1 MSISPLV
8 ARGLAKSY
16 ADHTVLDGLDFVAP
30 PGRRIGVIGENG
42 VGKSTLL
49 RLLVGVEEA
58 DAGVVSRPADVG
70 YLAQEPAFADD
81 HTVAYVL
88 EMALAALHDGVR
100 RVAELA
106 EEIRRHPDDIGGQ
119 QAYARALAW
128 AVDHQAWDADHRA
141 QEAAHRLG
149 LATIETDRQVGELS
163 GGERSRLALAALI
176 TRRPDCVLLDEPTN
190 HLDDAAL
197 ALLGE
202 FLQSLPGVVTVASH
216 DRVFL
221 DEVCTDLVDLD
232 ATHFGVDGLG
242 GRHYA
247 GGYSGY
253 LAHKRAARRRWELA
267 FAEQQREIADL
278 HRQAATTARQ
288 VAHDRPPRDNDRY
301 IYGFKGAKVA
311 RTISRRVRNV
321 EQRLGQLERERVPKP
336 PPVLSFEQRLT
347 GATTG
352 TGAVVVARELA
363 VPGRLVLE
371 RLDVEPGDHLL
382 VTGANGVGKSTLLA
396 VIAGTVRACGRL
408 DVRARDVGLLLQD
421 TEFAGADRP
430 AWQAYRDAI
439 GPALAEQRPLSDLGL
454 LSPGDANRPV
464 GRLSIGQ
471 QRRLALAIL
480 VARAPDLLLLDEPT
494 NHISL
499 TLADELEDAFE
510 VAPGALIVASHDRW
524 LRRRWSGQ
532 TLQLRR

>member
-1 MSISPLV
+1 MSIPPLV

-16 ADHTVLDGLDFVAP
+16 ADRTVLDGLDFVAP

-49 RLLVGVEEA
+49 RLLADVEEP
-58 DAGVVSRPADVG
+58 DAGGVSGPADVG

-88 EMALAALHDGVR
+88 DMALATLHDGVR
-100 RVAELA
+100 RVAGLA
-106 EEIRRHPDDIGGQ
+106 EEIRRRPEDIRAQ
-119 QAYARALAW
+119 QAYAQALAW

-141 QEAAHRLG
+141 QEAAYRLG
-149 LATIETDRQVGELS
+149 LAKIETDRQVSRLS
-163 GGERSRLALAALI
+163 GGERTRLALAALI

-197 ALLGE
+197 ELLGD
-202 FLQSLPGVVTVASH
+202 FLRSLPGVVTVASH

-232 ATHFGVDGLG
+232 STHFGVDGHG

-247 GGYSGY
+247 GGYGGY

-278 HRQAATTARQ
+278 RRQAATTARQ

-321 EQRLGQLERERVPKP
+321 EQRLVQLERDRVPKP
-336 PPVLSFEQRLT
+336 PPVLGFEQRLT

-352 TGAVVVARELA
+352 AGAVVVARDLA
-363 VPGRLVLE
+363 VPGRLALE
-371 RLDVEPGDHLL
+371 RLDVQPGDHVL
-382 VTGANGVGKSTLLA
+382 VTGANGAGKSTLLLA
-396 VIAGTVRACGRL
+396 IAGRVRAEGRL

-421 TEFAGADRP
+421 TAFTRADRP
-430 AWQAYRDAI
+430 AREAYAGAI
-439 GPALAEQRPLSDLGL
+439 GRQIAEHRPLGDLGL
-454 LSPGDANRPV
+454 LSPRDANRPV
-464 GRLSIGQ
+464 GLLSIGQ

-499 TLADELEDAFE
+499 ALADELEEAFE
-510 VAPGALIVASHDRW
+510 AAPGTLIVASHDRW
-524 LRRRWSGQ
+524 LRRRWSGP
-532 TLQLRR
+532 TLELRR